1 MADAANY
8 LQRRRHMQGSASHQR
23 RGSGRRRVRRAHKA
37 AVEAWPYR
45 RVQRSRTVTDDR
57 EMRSVSPTRQSFKL
71 AALVFVQYGL
81 LASDIRFVANA
92 NYLGVALANIC
103 IAINTWYLTR
113 GIIEARSAI
122 DRVCFVVGGTAGAL
136 LAVLLT

>member
-1 MADAANY
+1 
-8 LQRRRHMQGSASHQR
+8 MQGSASNQR
-23 RGSGRRRVRRAHKA
+23 RGSGRGRVSRARKA

-45 RVQRSRTVTDDR
+45 RVERSRTITDDR
-57 EMRSVSPTRQSFKL
+57 ELPSVPPTRHSLKL

-81 LASDIRFVANA
+81 LASDIRFVASA

-113 GIIEARSAI
+113 GIIEARRAI

>member
-1 MADAANY
+1 MADAADY
-8 LQRRRHMQGSASHQR
+8 LQWRRHMQGSASHQR
-23 RGSGRRRVRRAHKA
+23 QVSRRRQVRRGHKA

-45 RVQRSRTVTDDR
+45 RVQRSRTITDDR
-57 EMRSVSPTRQSFKL
+57 KMTSVPPTRQSLKL

-113 GIIEARSAI
+113 GIIEARSAT
-122 DRVCFVVGGTAGAL
+122 DRVCFVAGGTAGAL
-136 LAVLLT
+136 VAVLLT

>member
-1 MADAANY
+1 VTHAVEPQQAKARFE
-8 LQRRRHMQGSASHQR
+8 RRPAQ
-23 RGSGRRRVRRAHKA
+23 RVRTA

-45 RVQRSRTVTDDR
+45 RVPRSRTTTDQRDAR
-57 EMRSVSPTRQSFKL
+57 AEPPARQSLRL

-122 DRVCFVVGGTAGAL
+122 ERLCSWPAARWARWWL
-136 LAVLLT
+136 CC

>member
-1 MADAANY
+1 MPLERSKGKRGWDRGP
-8 LQRRRHMQGSASHQR
+8 RRRARM
-23 RGSGRRRVRRAHKA
+23 A

-45 RVQRSRTVTDDR
+45 RVPRSRTVTHQR
-57 EMRSVSPTRQSFKL
+57 GTQLRPLARPSLRL

-92 NYLGVALANIC
+92 NYLGVAVVNIC

-113 GIIEARSAI
+113 GIIEARSAVE
-122 DRVCFVVGGTAGAL
+122 RLCFVAGGTAGAL
-136 LAVLLT
+136 VAVALT